1 MDSQVKITRVTTAV
15 VEANYD
21 WVLVR
26 IDAEGGLFGIGE
38 AYMGPGVPGIVREFA
53 SLLVGAS
60 PEGPQ
65 VLMRR
70 LRGASVHA
78 APGAVDHALAGIET
92 ALWDLLG
99 KAYGQPV
106 WKLLGGRFRDSV
118 RVYAD
123 CHAGDALDSLS
134 ALLQPRTV
142 GWMGGGGATP
152 QTGELS
158 LKHHGWNPEERDFPT
173 PDDYRRRGREMAER
187 GFTAMK
193 FDADIPTPYPTDE
206 YNRSLSRVE
215 IDYVVERLAA
225 VREAIGPGVDLAV
238 DCHWNYTVADAVKLG
253 KALEHLDLLWL
264 EDPIPPRPI
273 EPLAHLQSA
282 IATPVS
288 TGENLYAIEDF
299 WDLLTVGRVRV
310 VAPDVQKTGLLRT
323 MLIAQMADLRFVNLA
338 IHNIASPIGF
348 VAAAHV
354 AAAIPNFLALEWHG
368 ASVPFFDEL
377 AGGPVIDRGYV
388 RLSDRPGLGIN
399 LNVECAWKYRKESE
413 PFFE

>member
-1 MDSQVKITRVTTAV
+1 MDGKVKITRVSTAV

-26 IDAEGGLFGIGE
+26 IDAGDGLYGIGE
-38 AYMGPGVPGIVREFA
+38 AYMGPGVPAIVREFGA
-53 SLLVGAS
+53 LLVGAD

-70 LRGASVHA
+70 LRGASIHA

-99 KAYGQPV
+99 KAYGMPV
-106 WKLLGGRFRDSV
+106 WKLLGGRFREKV
-118 RVYAD
+118 RIYAD

-134 ALLQPRTV
+134 PLLQPRTV
-142 GWMGGGGATP
+142 AFMGTGGSG
-152 QTGELS
+152 QTAEMS
-158 LKHHGWNPEERDFPT
+158 LKHHGWNPEERDFPG
-173 PDDYRRRGREMAER
+173 PADYRKRAREMADR

-206 YNRSLSRVE
+206 YNRSLSRAE
-215 IDYVVERLAA
+215 IDYVVERLTAI
-225 VREAIGPGVDLAV
+225 REEIGPGIDLAV
-238 DCHWNYTVADAVKLG
+238 DCHWNYTVADAVRLG
-253 KALEHLDLLWL
+253 KALEPLDLLWL

-273 EPLAHLQSA
+273 EPLAHLQRA

-299 WDLLTVGRVRV
+299 WDLLTVGQVRV
-310 VAPDVQKTGLLRT
+310 IAPDVQKTGLLRA
-323 MLIAQMADLRFVNLA
+323 MQVAQMADMRFVNLA
-338 IHNIASPIGF
+338 IHNISSPVGL

-377 AGGPVIDRGYV
+377 CGGAVIEGGYLA
-388 RLSDRPGLGIN
+388 LSDRPGLGIE
-399 LNVECAWKYRKESE
+399 LDQDVAWRYRKESE
-413 PFFE
+413 TFFL

>member
-1 MDSQVKITRVTTAV
+1 MQITRVSTAV
-15 VEANYD
+15 IEANYD

-26 IDAEGGLFGIGE
+26 LDADNGQYGIGE
-38 AYMGPGVPGIVREFA
+38 AYMGPGVPAIVREFGA
-53 SLLVGAS
+53 LLRGAS
-60 PEGPQ
+60 AEGPQ

-70 LRGASVHA
+70 LRGASIHA

-99 KAYGQPV
+99 KSYGMPV
-106 WKLLGGRFRDSV
+106 WKLLGGRFRDKV
-118 RVYAD
+118 RIYAD

-134 ALLQPRTV
+134 PLLQPRV
-142 GWMGGGGATP
+142 PGATA
-152 QTGELS
+152 EMS
-158 LKHHGWNPEERDFPT
+158 LKHHGWNPEERDFPS
-173 PDDYRRRGREMAER
+173 PADYRKRAGEMAAR

-206 YNRSLSRVE
+206 YNRSLSRQE
-215 IDYVVERLAA
+215 IDYVVERLSAIRA
-225 VREAIGPGVDLAV
+225 EIGPGVDLAV
-238 DCHWNYTVADAVKLG
+238 DCHWNYTVADAIRLG
-253 KALEHLDLLWL
+253 KALEPLDLLWF

-282 IATPVS
+282 ITVPVS

-310 VAPDVQKTGLLRT
+310 IAPDVQKTGLLRCVQV
-323 MLIAQMADLRFVNLA
+323 AQMADMRFVNLA
-338 IHNIASPIGF
+338 IHNIASPVGL

-368 ASVPFFDEL
+368 ASVPFYDAL
-377 AGGPVIDRGYV
+377 CGGPVIDRGYLA
-388 RLSDRPGLGIN
+388 LSDRPGLGID
-399 LNVECAWKYRKESE
+399 LDLDVAQQYRSRTEG
-413 PFFE
+413 FFE

>member
-1 MDSQVKITRVTTAV
+1 MKITRVTTAV

-26 IDAEGGLFGIGE
+26 VDADNGQHGIGE
-38 AYMGPGVPGIVREFA
+38 AYMGPGVPAIVREFGA
-53 SLLVGAS
+53 LLTGAD

-70 LRGASVHA
+70 LRGGSIHA

-92 ALWDLLG
+92 AVWDLLG
-99 KAYGQPV
+99 KSYGMPV
-106 WKLLGGRFRDSV
+106 WKLLGGRFREKV
-118 RVYAD
+118 RIYAD

-134 ALLQPRTV
+134 PLLQPRSV
-142 GWMGGGGATP
+142 PWMGGTA

-158 LKHHGWNPEERDFPT
+158 LKHHGWNPAERDFPT
-173 PDDYRRRGREMAER
+173 PADYRRRARGMAGR

-193 FDADIPTPYPTDE
+193 FDADIPTPFPTDE

-225 VREAIGPGVDLAV
+225 IREEIGPAVDLAV
-238 DCHWNYTVADAVKLG
+238 DCHWNYTVNDAVRLG
-253 KALEHLDLLWL
+253 KALEHLDLLWF

-273 EPLAHLQSA
+273 EPLAHLQAA
-282 IATPVS
+282 IAVPVS

-299 WDLLTVGRVRV
+299 WDLLSVGRVRV
-310 VAPDVQKTGLLRT
+310 IAPDVQKTGLLRAVQV
-323 MLIAQMADLRFVNLA
+323 AQMADLRFVNLA
-338 IHNIASPIGF
+338 IHNIASPVGL

-368 ASVPFFDEL
+368 ASVPFYDEL
-377 AGGPVIDRGYV
+377 CGPVIEQGYLAV
-388 RLSDRPGLGIN
+388 SDLPGFGIA
-399 LNVECAWKYRKESE
+399 LNTDCAWRYRKVGE